1 MALTSR
7 RSRARLLTLLLTT
20 TITSVSKAFVRFP
33 PSHILSHGQGNSD
46 ESTQICRRS
55 GSSSS
60 SSSSSSSGSNGS
72 SNDCD
77 TLAARRIAHDVLM
90 ESGLGFLASGEDGSA
105 PQGGRSLEVA
115 LSAHPGLGHLSAR
128 DRAFVRLLVA
138 TAERRQ
144 GQIDRVLAS
153 FMDRYPPSNPHGAD
167 DGSRKKK
174 KGRQQRRGGG
184 PKRGGRGGKA
194 GPLQASLRLGAAQL
208 LFLDTEPFA
217 AVDSSVEL

>member
-1 MALTSR
+1 MGLTST
-7 RSRARLLTLLLTT
+7 RSRTRLLTLLLTT
-20 TITSVSKAFVRFP
+20 TITSVSKAFLRFT
-33 PSHILSHGQGNSD
+33 PSHILSHGQGSSD

-55 GSSSS
+55 GRSSSS
-60 SSSSSSSGSNGS
+60 SSSSGSGSNGS

-105 PQGGRSLEVA
+105 VQGGRSLEVA
-115 LSAHPGLGHLSAR
+115 LSAHPGLGNLSAR

-167 DGSRKKK
+167 DGRKKK
-174 KGRQQRRGGG
+174 GGQRRRGGV
-184 PKRGGRGGKA
+184 PLRGRGGKA